1 MIAIE
6 HCRLYWAR
14 LGLGTGL
21 SEAKGVEGKIK
32 AGVAPLGLTHCLHIF
47 LGGDSWEEGG
57 VPFFGAN
64 SAWLQW

>member
-32 AGVAPLGLTHCLHIF
+32 AGVPPLGLTPCLHIF
-47 LGGDSWEEGG
+47 LGGDKAGMG
-57 VPFFGAN
+57 RVPFLGVIGA
-64 SAWLQW
+64 AA